1 MGMRDA
7 ERKLTP
13 NSHPSTTARGALSKV
28 EGQLPTPQRIRVLV
42 AACVLAMLSGP
53 WLAAE
58 RFGYPP
64 DEFMARRERLVT
76 ALRTQSGDGTL
87 ILFGASDSTP
97 GLRFRQDHD
106 FYYLTGSEALNA
118 VLVMDVRTGAAYAFM
133 PRLSRSEVQFTG
145 GNWLDEP
152 DAAKKHGFASI
163 QPITAL
169 REFLAAR
176 HADSSSQTVWTR
188 LSDRDV
194 IDQARSE
201 ITTEVTRRRAN
212 PFAQQPT
219 EDAARAAALQARFPT
234 WALRDVT
241 PHLDRLRL
249 IKTPREIEI
258 LRYNGRISAEAM
270 TRAIT
275 AAAPGKYEYEL
286 EAEATGWM
294 VKHGI
299 QMAAYPAIVGSGPM
313 GNQWHYQDNGR
324 KMNAGELVVMDYA
337 GSLDYLTIDITR
349 TWPVSGRF
357 TDQQRKAYDAV
368 LDTQKAIL
376 GAIKPGVTRNAIR
389 RIAQDTMRMR
399 GFDPR
404 NAYTGHYVGLSVHDV
419 GDWSLPFEEGMV
431 LAIEPIID
439 LPDQQLHVRIEDT
452 VLVTATGVEILSAA
466 APKELNE
473 LLALLKR

>member
-1 MGMRDA
+1 MRHD
-7 ERKLTP
+7 EVNKLKVKNKKLRTI
-13 NSHPSTTARGALSKV
+13 ALTLFAFYFLLLTS
-28 EGQLPTPQRIRVLV
+28 
-42 AACVLAMLSGP
+42 S
-53 WLAAE
+53 AE
-58 RFGYPP
+58 RFGYPA
-64 DEFMARRERLVT
+64 DEFIARRERLVNV
-76 ALRTQSGDGTL
+76 LRAQAPESTV
-87 ILFGASDSTP
+87 ILFGASGSTP

-118 VLVMDVRTGAAYAFM
+118 VLVIDVRSGAAHAFM
-133 PRLSRSEVQFTG
+133 PKLSRTEVQFTG
-145 GNWLDEP
+145 GNWLDES
-152 DAAKKHGFASI
+152 DAATKYGFASI

-169 REFLAAR
+169 KAFLTTHGPASAEASTSAKASVDR
-176 HADSSSQTVWTR
+176 PAGNDSQVVWTR
-188 LSDRDV
+188 LTDRDE
-194 IDQARSE
+194 IDQARNE
-201 ITTEVTRRRAN
+201 VTTEVVRRRAN

-219 EDAARAAALQARFPT
+219 EDAARSAALQAQFPGY
-234 WALRDVT
+234 ALRDVT

-249 IKTPREIEI
+249 IKTAREIEI
-258 LRYNGRISAEAM
+258 LRYNGRISAQAI
-270 TRAIT
+270 TRAIA

-324 KMNAGELVVMDYA
+324 QMKAGELVVMDYA

-357 TDQQRKAYDAV
+357 TDQQRRAYEAV
-368 LDTQKAIL
+368 LDTQKAII
-376 GAIKPGVTRNAIR
+376 GAIKPGVTRAAIR
-389 RIAQDTMRMR
+389 RLARDTMQEH

-404 NAYTGHYVGLSVHDV
+404 NAYSGHYVGLSVHDV
-419 GDWSLPFEEGMV
+419 GDWNLSFEEGMV

-452 VLVTATGVEILSAA
+452 LLVTSTGVEVLSAA
-466 APKELNE
+466 APKEVNE
-473 LLALLKR
+473 VLALLKR